1 VSTRV
6 FEPPR
11 PPRRWGLW
19 IISVLVAAAVVVA
32 GVVQI
37 VETNGRCGEGVR
49 EMADGECVGVTDG
62 AYAFGNMKAL
72 SDRIRAENAKVAKSG
87 ERSVTIA
94 YLEAMAGGS
103 ADRGPEATRQAV
115 SGAYLA
121 QRTLNAE
128 RATLPKIRLLLANT
142 GRGDRHWRPVVDQ
155 LIAMKNKEH
164 LVAVAGFGQSNDRTM
179 SAVKRL
185 RAAGL
190 PMVGATVAADGLSS
204 RTAGFYRVSFPN
216 RDQTAAAANY
226 LKEQQRK
233 HPGYR
238 VQVIRDGNEKDD
250 YNTSLYEDF
259 SAAARRAGLD
269 VDDEVI
275 PFRSGEDEEAT
286 AGNAL
291 SLVADKVCGDP
302 KPPDVVYFAGRGR
315 ELRRFIEAAGE
326 GGRHCRTT
334 VLSGSSALGVYFDTG
349 GDRHRAELATLAERW
364 KDSQLTVYYTAFTH
378 PAISKEV
385 YGGAGNGPF
394 GDFER
399 AYREEVG
406 GPTTDLA
413 SGQAMLGHDATYTI
427 GKAAR
432 NAVGVYGTRQVTAR
446 MVLALLEQTNGRSRV
461 RGISGYIAFDPD
473 TGEPVERPLALVELR
488 RPTDSGEAGDI
499 YRFVD
504 GLSVGRWGE
513 AQGAAAGGRLRAGEV
528 PEGGGAERDRGA
540 ERSRWR

>member
-1 VSTRV
+1 MSTRI

-19 IISVLVAAAVVVA
+19 IVSALVVVA
-32 GVVQI
+32 VLVGAAVRI
-37 VETNGRCGEGVR
+37 IDTAGRCGDGVR
-49 EMADGECVGVTDG
+49 EATGGECVGVTDG
-62 AYAFGNMKAL
+62 AYTFENMHGL
-72 SDRIRAENAKVAKSG
+72 SAKIHTENDNVAKSG
-87 ERSVTIA
+87 APSVAIA
-94 YLEAMAGGS
+94 YIEAMSGGS

-121 QRTLNAE
+121 QRALNAE
-128 RATLPKIRLLLANT
+128 RSTLPKIRLLLANT
-142 GRGDRHWRPVVDQ
+142 GGGDRHWSQVVDQ
-155 LIAMKNKEH
+155 LIAMKDKEH

-179 SAVKRL
+179 NAVKRL

-204 RTAGFYRVSFPN
+204 PTAGFYRVSFPN
-216 RDQTAAAANY
+216 RDQTAAAAGY
-226 LKEQQRK
+226 LKEQQRT

-275 PFRSGEDEEAT
+275 PFRSGEGEEAT

-291 SLVADKVCGDP
+291 SLVADKVCDDP
-302 KPPDVVYFAGRGR
+302 KPPDAVYFAGRGR

-349 GDRHRAELATLAERW
+349 GDRHRAELAKLAQRW
-364 KDSQLTVYYTAFTH
+364 KYSQLTVYYTAFTH
-378 PAISKEV
+378 PEISKKV
-385 YGGAGNGPF
+385 YGKGKNGPF
-394 GDFER
+394 ADFER
-399 AYREEVG
+399 AYRDEVG
-406 GPTTDLA
+406 GPTTALA
-413 SGQAMLGHDATYTI
+413 SGQAMLGHDATYAI

-432 NAVGVYGTRQVTAR
+432 TAVGVYGTRQVTAR
-446 MVLALLEQTNGRSRV
+446 MVLAMLEQTNGRSRV
-461 RGISGYIAFDPD
+461 RGISGHIAFDPD
-473 TGEPVERPLALVELR
+473 TGEPVDRPLALVELR
-488 RPTDSGEAGDI
+488 HPTDTGEAGDI
-499 YRFVD
+499 YRFVAP
-504 GLSVGRWGE
+504 LHT
-513 AQGAAAGGRLRAGEV
+513 
-528 PEGGGAERDRGA
+528 DR
-540 ERSRWR
+540 

>member
-1 VSTRV
+1 MAVSTRI

-19 IISVLVAAAVVVA
+19 MASALVVAAVAVA
-32 GVVQI
+32 AVVQI
-37 VETNGRCGEGVR
+37 VDRAGRCGDGVR
-49 EMADGECVGVTDG
+49 EVAGGECVGVTDG
-62 AYAFGNMKAL
+62 AYAFGNMQQL
-72 SDRIRAENAKVAKSG
+72 SARIRDENQKVARSG
-87 ERSVTIA
+87 QRSVAIA
-94 YLEAMAGGS
+94 YVEAMAGGS

-121 QRTLNAE
+121 QRALNAE

-142 GRGDRHWRPVVDQ
+142 GSGDRHWRQVVDQ
-155 LIAMKNKEH
+155 LIAMKDGEN

-179 SAVKRL
+179 SAVRRL

-216 RDQTAAAANY
+216 RDQTAAAAGY
-226 LKEQQRK
+226 LKEQQQK

-259 SAAARRAGLD
+259 SAAARRTGLK
-269 VDDEVI
+269 VDDEVV
-275 PFRSGEDEEAT
+275 PFRSGEGEEAT

-291 SLVADKVCGDP
+291 SLVADKICGDP

-326 GGRHCRTT
+326 GGRHCPTT

-364 KDSQLTVYYTAFTH
+364 KHSRLTVYYTAFTH
-378 PAISKEV
+378 PRISEEV
-385 YGGAGNGPF
+385 YGTAGNGPF
-394 GDFER
+394 AGFAR
-399 AYREEVG
+399 AYRDEVG
-406 GPTTDLA
+406 GPPSALA
-413 SGQAMLGHDATYTI
+413 SGQAMLGHDAVYTI

-432 NAVGVYGTRQVTAR
+432 SAVGVYGTRRVTAR
-446 MVLALLEQTNGRSRV
+446 MVLAMLEQTNGRSRV

-473 TGEPVERPLALVELR
+473 TGEPVGRPLALVELR
-488 RPTDSGEAGDI
+488 RPTDAGEAGDT
-499 YRFVD
+499 YRFVAALHAD
-504 GLSVGRWGE
+504 G
-513 AQGAAAGGRLRAGEV
+513 
-528 PEGGGAERDRGA
+528 
-540 ERSRWR
+540 